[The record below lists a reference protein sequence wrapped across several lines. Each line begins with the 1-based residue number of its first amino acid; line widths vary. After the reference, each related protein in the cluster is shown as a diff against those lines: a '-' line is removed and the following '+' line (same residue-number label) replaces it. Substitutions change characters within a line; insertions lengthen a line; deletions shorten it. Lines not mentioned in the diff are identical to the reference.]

1 MRKQTEYAFS
11 NPLSSTSYLKL
22 CVLLLV
28 IAISGCENTVTP
40 PDNLSSSQVSATS
53 SSAMNSSA
61 SQPTDLFAAESL
73 WTCTVADSTY
83 EMSARD
89 TSLSVL
95 SISIGG
101 TAATAGAYD
110 PGPVQFQAFMIFTRY
125 GKRYKI
131 CPASDYGNILNIV
144 RGDEII
150 MAGARKT
157 SEHGELSMTIRQ
169 DEEYLYDEDFS
180 TSMEPRIYMK

>member
-1 MRKQTEYAFS
+1 MHQKTQFAFCR
-11 NPLSSTSYLKL
+11 PLSSISRLGPL
-22 CVLLLV
+22 FLLLV
-28 IAISGCENTVTP
+28 ITISGCENTVKP
-40 PDNLSSSQVSATS
+40 PDNLSSSQASATS
-53 SSAMNSSA
+53 SSGLSSA
-61 SQPTDLFAAESL
+61 VSQPTDLFAADSL

-125 GKRYKI
+125 GKHYKI
-131 CPASDYGNILNIV
+131 CPASDYGNILKIV

-169 DEEYLYDEDFS
+169 DEEYLYEEDFS